1 MQFFVSVDVLSCE
14 ISQGSGDPHF
24 VTFDGRMY
32 SFNGFGEY
40 IMMQYNNNDPFVLQ
54 TRTGVAFRNGE
65 PVNTGTVFTGFAATQ
80 GITNV
85 SFTLNDDRTELL
97 LSVNQTSVD
106 ISTLEADGY
115 DSADPTFNLHSDDEA
130 AESETAII
138 VTFKL
143 PDIPSSGLRVVFR
156 TGILLGNSF
165 VPREYATGGIGN
177 GLFGLMNGDKNDD
190 FQYRDGTI
198 IMDTAERNLTGRDIF
213 DFGQSWMISPSES
226 LFDYGDRD
234 WSYYNDPDY
243 VPPFLSEL
251 IAADPD
257 LAAQAKA
264 FCGDS
269 EACLF
274 DSLAV
279 DPSVGLDTLSSN
291 NAFEIQLSDL
301 NNFPPNITSV
311 IETSSTDALSE
322 SGILRVIVDQTVTLQ
337 ITASDPNDEDVVQ
350 YSLQGAQSGA
360 TIDQNTGLFTWTPPS
375 LDVSMIEIVATDDFG
390 ASTLLT
396 YKVRV
401 CQCSNDG
408 VCNFDNLAANQD
420 LNNNGFTV
428 VTCTCDVG
436 WSGDH
441 CGVDFDSCQR
451 SPCYEGVFCSDLPPP
466 SVMPMCGP
474 CPPSLTGDGLTCFDV
489 DECANDTLNECD
501 QNCDNRLNGYDCTC
515 NDGFTLDM
523 DQRRCNDINE
533 CILGTHGCQ
542 NNSLCNN
549 TIGSYQ
555 CYCEVGF
562 SPITNDNVN
571 CEDIDECT
579 VESPCDV
586 EAMCGNNEG
595 SFICTCNEG
604 YVGDGTTCTDMNE
617 CLDESLNDCASQA
630 TCDNSPGSFSCVC
643 DGGWVG
649 NGTFCEDANECSTND
664 DDCSDDATCENN
676 PGSYLCICN
685 AGYVGNGIECFDI
698 DECASEDDNCTM
710 SALCVN
716 TNGSFECRCADGYI
730 QNLQGECEDANECDD
745 DPNCDMDAQCVN
757 TNGSF
762 VCSCNE
768 GFQGNGFACEDIDE
782 CTLGTHDCQQSCIN
796 DSPGF
801 NCSCFSGFILM
812 NDNKTCMVTESCD
825 LECGSGVCI
834 NSTDGEICVCDQ
846 TGYEFN
852 STINNCTDVNE
863 CLGENRCEMDCDNI
877 PGGYVCSCVTGFLLD
892 VNGRSCS
899 DRDECLDGTQD
910 CDTNAACSNTEGSF
924 SCLCND
930 GYTENGAMCTNTDE
944 CLSTS
949 PCHVFANCMDTN
961 GSFNCMCMPGFSGNG
976 FSCVDNNECDQSPC
990 DENAACNNT
999 DGSFSCTCLEGY
1011 TGNGLSCSNI
1021 NECEV
1026 DPPCGVYADCS
1037 DNEGSFTCSCLPG
1050 FQGDPYAACTD
1061 IIECQNPSLF
1071 TCHQLASC
1079 VNTLGNYSCECNN
1092 GYEGDGI
1099 SCSDQDECSDVLQFC
1114 GPNSNCS
1121 NSVGSYECM
1130 CSEGYVRENMDSNCT
1145 DFNECDN
1152 VQNTCP
1158 PDISSC
1164 VNTDGDFMCTC
1175 GSGYQNDSP
1184 KTCNDTNECAE
1195 STRVCSDSR
1204 ECINTVGHF
1213 RCICTEGF
1221 AEIGGSC
1228 EASLTLQLRVRF
1240 EAILG
1245 ALIAAN
1251 PSIIESATNQEQLE
1265 RDMLMFLQGI
1275 SELGESVYMATISDV
1290 NVTSPYAVIDFRT
1303 DVETTLNINDT
1314 VLESLFNNALPDN
1327 RRFGVSGAENIVNQ
1341 EDVDEC
1347 ADDPVPCTNG
1357 MCTNTIGSF
1366 FCTCNDGYIENGART
1381 ACIDIDECEDDS
1393 TLCAKGT
1400 CFNTAGSYTCNC
1412 DVGFQLDGTGVNCED
1427 IIECDAGNLCANG
1440 MCENNEGSY
1449 MCLCIP
1455 GFAVDSTGTECQDV
1469 NECDDDSSLC
1479 VDGTCNNIMGTYSC
1493 DCNNGY
1499 EKSINGK
1506 ACNDI
1511 DECANIPNPCGNGTC
1526 NNIDGTYGCT
1536 CDTGFEANES
1546 GTACNDINECAGN
1559 ANPCVNGECTNT
1571 DGSYMCTCGSGFRL
1585 SVDGSTCDA
1594 ECGGVVCQNGGA
1606 CGSTNQCDCAN
1617 TGFTGTLCEN
1627 NIDECDSNPCMNG
1640 GSCADEVKSFTCSC
1654 ADGYTGTLCGTD
1666 IDECANIP
1674 NPCGNGTCNNIDG
1687 TYECTCDT
1695 GFEANESGTACDDVD
1710 ECAGDD
1716 NPCVNGDCTNTDGT
1730 YMCTC
1735 GSGFRLSVDGST
1747 CDAECGGVVCQNGG
1761 ACGSTNQCDCANTG
1775 FTGTLCENNI
1785 VECDSNPCMNG
1796 GSCADEVNSFTCSCA
1811 DGYTGTLCGTDI
1823 DECAN
1828 IPNPCGNGTCNNI
1841 DGTYECTCDSGFEAN
1856 DSGTAC
1862 DDVDECAGDDNPCV
1876 NGDCTN
1882 TDGTYMCTCGSGFR
1896 LSVDGSTCDA
1906 ECGGA
1911 VCQNGGACGSTN
1923 QCDCANTGF
1932 TGTLCETNIDECN
1945 SNPCTNGG
1953 SCADEVNSFTCS
1965 CADGYTGTLCG
1976 TDVNE
1981 CELDSSLCNNG
1992 RCVNLD
1998 GSYTCICNAGFT
2010 LVNANSC
2017 NAFPR
2022 GLSTSQVTVKITGQ
2036 SLNGQ
2041 TLTYTPEL
2049 TDRSSAKFIEY
2060 EVAFCYIFSQ
2070 YVKEQLG
2077 SQLVDAN
2084 CIVRSFS
2091 QGSVVG
2097 DVQVQLAA
2105 ESQSVAD
2112 GLAVSLSALST
2123 NIDQNLSANGQ
2134 TLVAS
2139 ISAEV
2144 QCDQSNCQNGGECTS
2159 SGQPCN
2165 CPAGFT
2171 GDLCQN
2177 ASQGLSN
2184 GAIIGIALG
2193 VFGFVLVLITCVCCV
2208 FVQGVR
2214 QNQATKLM
2222 LAEQRY
2228 DNPSRQNR
2236 GFYGNESFNGSD
2248 EYNSLEGRRYAVG
2261 QALDRLRRTDVQ
2273 HHGDRNF
2280 RTPYVVDGSETYNGV
2295 ERNPMHY

>member
-1 MQFFVSVDVLSCE
+1 MCCERAILSEGYCDLYE
-14 ISQGSGDPHF
+14 ERRPQASCDGYNPPNGAQGSGDPHF

-1594 ECGGVVCQNGGA
+1594 ECGG
-1606 CGSTNQCDCAN
+1606 
-1617 TGFTGTLCEN
+1617 
-1627 NIDECDSNPCMNG
+1627 
-1640 GSCADEVKSFTCSC
+1640 
-1654 ADGYTGTLCGTD
+1654 
-1666 IDECANIP
+1666 
-1674 NPCGNGTCNNIDG
+1674 
-1687 TYECTCDT
+1687 
-1695 GFEANESGTACDDVD
+1695 
-1710 ECAGDD
+1710 
-1716 NPCVNGDCTNTDGT
+1716 
-1730 YMCTC
+1730 
-1735 GSGFRLSVDGST
+1735 
-1747 CDAECGGVVCQNGG
+1747 
-1761 ACGSTNQCDCANTG
+1761 
-1775 FTGTLCENNI
+1775 
-1785 VECDSNPCMNG
+1785 
-1796 GSCADEVNSFTCSCA
+1796 
-1811 DGYTGTLCGTDI
+1811 
-1823 DECAN
+1823 
-1828 IPNPCGNGTCNNI
+1828 
-1841 DGTYECTCDSGFEAN
+1841 
-1856 DSGTAC
+1856 
-1862 DDVDECAGDDNPCV
+1862 
-1876 NGDCTN
+1876 
-1882 TDGTYMCTCGSGFR
+1882 
-1896 LSVDGSTCDA
+1896 
-1906 ECGGA
+1906 A